1 MVCIMNGI
9 QDAVAIV
16 TGGSTGIGHAAA
28 LRFAAEGANVV
39 VADVNVEDGEQ
50 TVAEIRDAG
59 GEATFVEADVSDEV
73 DADALVQTAVDT
85 YGGLDF
91 AFNNAGIEG
100 ESSPASEQPTSNWDR
115 VIDVNLK
122 GVFLGMRAQI
132 PAMLEDGG
140 GSIVN
145 TASIAG
151 VVGFP
156 GLSPY
161 VASKHGV
168 IGLTKTAAAEFSSDG
183 VRVNAICPGVIETP
197 MVQRSQ
203 EETPEQ
209 MEQVT
214 AATPMGRLG
223 QPEEI
228 GDAAVWLCSDDASFV
243 TGESLVIDG
252 GYVTQ

>member
-1 MVCIMNGI
+1 MNGI

-16 TGGSTGIGHAAA
+16 TGGSTGIGRAAA
-28 LRFAAEGANVV
+28 HRFAEEGASVV
-39 VADVNVEDGEQ
+39 LADVNVDDGEQ
-50 TVAEIRDAG
+50 TVAAITDAG
-59 GEATFVEADVSDEV
+59 GEATFVETDVSDES
-73 DADALVQTAVDT
+73 DLEAMVQTAVET

-100 ESSPASEQPTSNWDR
+100 RNEPVADQPDDNWER

-122 GVFLGMRAQI
+122 GVFNCMRAEI
-132 PAMLEDGG
+132 PAMLESGG

-168 IGLTKTAAAEFSSDG
+168 IGLTKTAAIEFSGDG

-203 EETPEQ
+203 EDSPEQ
-209 MEQVT
+209 MEQVK
-214 AATPMGRLG
+214 AATPMGRIG

>member
-1 MVCIMNGI
+1 MNGI
-9 QDAVAIV
+9 TDAVAIV
-16 TGGSTGIGHAAA
+16 TGGSTGIGRAAA

-39 VADVNVEDGEQ
+39 VADVNAEDGEG
-50 TVAEIRDAG
+50 TVAEIQDAG
-59 GEATFVEADVSDEV
+59 GQATFVEGDVSDEV
-73 DADALVQTAVDT
+73 DADMIVQTAVET

-100 ESSPASEQPTSNWDR
+100 ESKPASEQPTENWDR

-156 GLSPY
+156 ELSPY

-168 IGLTKTAAAEFSSDG
+168 IGLTKTAALEYGRDG
-183 VRVNAICPGVIETP
+183 IRVNAVCPGVIETP
-197 MVQRSQ
+197 MVERTQ
-203 EETPEQ
+203 EESPEQ
-209 MEQVT
+209 MDQIE
-214 AATPMGRLG
+214 AATPMGRIG
-223 QPEEI
+223 QPHEI
-228 GDAAVWLCSDDASFV
+228 GDAAVWLCSEDASFV
-243 TGESLVIDG
+243 TGESFVIDG

>member
-1 MVCIMNGI
+1 MNGI

-39 VADVNVEDGEQ
+39 VADVNVDDGEQ
-50 TVAEIRDAG
+50 TVAEIQEAG
-59 GEATFVEADVSDEV
+59 GEATFVEADVSDET
-73 DADALVQTAVDT
+73 DAEAMVQTAVDT

-100 ESSPASEQPTSNWDR
+100 ESDPSSEQPTSNWDR

-168 IGLTKTAAAEFSSDG
+168 IGLTKTAALEYGRDG
-183 VRVNAICPGVIETP
+183 VRINAICPGVIETP